1 MNTTPHIITRFA
13 PSPTGNLHIGSART
27 ALFNYL
33 YAKANQGKF
42 LLRIDDT
49 DFARSKPEY
58 TYNIMSSLEFLGID
72 WDNKGY
78 EMHQSTRME
87 IYKEI
92 AYRLVEQGLAYKCY
106 VSNDDETPALLDNMN
121 DRKNYLRSYP
131 GSGSYSI
138 RFKMPMEGIFQV
150 VDTVNGEIEIKYESL
165 DDFTL
170 LRQDGTATYMFSS
183 VVDDE
188 ELKITNIIRGTE
200 HLPNTYRQL
209 PLVMALGY
217 QKPIYTHI
225 PVINNA
231 EGRKLSKRL
240 DATSV
245 QEYAEMGILPE
256 ALCNYVLRL
265 GWGHGDVD
273 IISMEEVIK
282 IFSLDG
288 LRPSP
293 ARFDMDKL
301 LSLNAH
307 YIKKL
312 SPVEILNKLFI
323 GKNIEKMRRQILICI
338 PNMAEKANNLK
349 YIEDMSLQIFENDFP
364 AKIDDLPNISEESF
378 EILNDL
384 DPDKLDYSSV
394 ANTKSSLTEAI
405 SEGDKREIMMF
416 LRVSLTG
423 MRVSPGLFEIIN
435 ALGPDLVKKRLH
447 RSLSLV

>member
-1 MNTTPHIITRFA
+1 
-13 PSPTGNLHIGSART
+13 
-27 ALFNYL
+27 
-33 YAKANQGKF
+33 
-42 LLRIDDT
+42 
-49 DFARSKPEY
+49 
-58 TYNIMSSLEFLGID
+58 
-72 WDNKGY
+72 
-78 EMHQSTRME
+78 
-87 IYKEI
+87 
-92 AYRLVEQGLAYKCY
+92 
-106 VSNDDETPALLDNMN
+106 
-121 DRKNYLRSYP
+121 
-131 GSGSYSI
+131 
-138 RFKMPMEGIFQV
+138 
-150 VDTVNGEIEIKYESL
+150 
-165 DDFTL
+165 
-170 LRQDGTATYMFSS
+170 MFSS

-209 PLVMALGY
+209 PLVMALDY

-273 IISMEEVIK
+273 IISMEEAIK

-349 YIEDMSLQIFENDFP
+349 YIEDMSLQIFEHDFP